1 MSASPADLELLDFEP
16 ALAPDFERL
25 NREWL
30 EALFTVEP
38 IDARVL
44 GDPQRYVIE
53 PGGQILFARAG
64 DTIVGTAALKYEGSG
79 RYELTKMAVTAAAR
93 GLGAGRRLGEA
104 VIDRFHEL
112 GGSSLYLES
121 HSSLAPALA
130 LYESLGF
137 RHCPRPAPS
146 EYARSDVY
154 MEFRPA
160 G

>member
-1 MSASPADLELLDFEP
+1 MTCTSADLEIVEFEP

-38 IDARVL
+38 VDARVL
-44 GDPQRYVIE
+44 GDPERYVIE
-53 PGGQILFARAG
+53 PGGQILFARSAG
-64 DTIVGTAALKYEGSG
+64 AIVGTVALKHEGQG
-79 RYELTKMAVTAAAR
+79 RYELTKMAVTASAR

-104 VIDRFHEL
+104 VIDRFHAL
-112 GGSSLYLES
+112 GGSCLYLES

-137 RHCPRPAPS
+137 RHSPRPAPS

-154 MEFRPA
+154 MEYRR
-160 G
+160 

>member
-1 MSASPADLELLDFEP
+1 MSSAAADLEIVDFEP
-16 ALAPDFERL
+16 GLAADFERL

-38 IDARVL
+38 IDARVIR
-44 GDPQRYVIE
+44 DPQRYVID
-53 PGGQILFARAG
+53 PGGQILFARQGGA
-64 DTIVGTAALKYEGSG
+64 IVGTVALKYEGDG
-79 RYELTKMAVTAAAR
+79 RYELTKMAVTVAAR

-104 VIDRFHEL
+104 AVDRYREL
-112 GGSSLYLES
+112 GGTSLYLES

-137 RHCPRPAPS
+137 RHSPRPAPS

-154 MEFRPA
+154 MEYR

>member
-1 MSASPADLELLDFEP
+1 MSYAPGEFEIVDFEP
-16 ALAPDFERL
+16 LLAPQFERL

-44 GDPQRYVIE
+44 GNPQRYVID
-53 PGGQILFARAG
+53 PGGFILFARTPSAV
-64 DTIVGTAALKYEGSG
+64 VGTVALKHAG
-79 RYELTKMAVTAAAR
+79 RGRFELTKMAVTAAAQ

-104 VIDRFHEL
+104 VIDRYRGV

-137 RHCPRPAPS
+137 RHSPRPAPS

-154 MEFRPA
+154 MEYR

>member
-1 MSASPADLELLDFEP
+1 MNRAPGALEIVDFEP
-16 ALAPDFERL
+16 GLAADFERL

-44 GDPQRYVIE
+44 GDPQRYVID
-53 PGGQILFARAG
+53 PGGHILFARAG
-64 DTIVGTAALKYEGSG
+64 GVVVGTVALKHEGQG
-79 RYELTKMAVTAAAR
+79 RYELTKMAVTAAAQ

-104 VIDRFHEL
+104 VIDRYREL

-137 RHCPRPAPS
+137 RHSPRPAPS
-146 EYARSDVY
+146 EYARSNVY
-154 MEFRPA
+154 MEYR

>member
-1 MSASPADLELLDFEP
+1 MNGVPGDLEIVDYEP
-16 ALAPDFERL
+16 LLAPDFERL

-44 GDPQRYVIE
+44 GDPQRYIID
-53 PGGQILFARAG
+53 PGGHILFARTPGA
-64 DTIVGTAALKYEGSG
+64 IVGTVALKYEGQG
-79 RYELTKMAVTAAAR
+79 RYELTKMAVTAAAQ
-93 GLGAGRRLGEA
+93 GLGAGRLLGEA
-104 VIDRFHEL
+104 VIDRYREL

-137 RHCPRPAPS
+137 RHSPRPAPS

-154 MEFRPA
+154 MEYR

>member
-1 MSASPADLELLDFEP
+1 MSSAVADLEIVDFEP
-16 ALAPDFERL
+16 GLAADFERL

-44 GDPQRYVIE
+44 SDPQRHVID
-53 PGGQILFARAG
+53 PGGHILFARTGGA
-64 DTIVGTAALKYEGSG
+64 IVGTVALKHEGHG
-79 RYELTKMAVTAAAR
+79 RYELTKMAVTAAAQ

-104 VIDRFHEL
+104 VIARYCEL

-137 RHCPRPAPS
+137 RHSPRPAPS

-154 MEFRPA
+154 MEYR